1 MNTCTIL
8 CWRGLCFVDFGE
20 FAATARD
27 KGEAHAAQMLAE
39 EVMLATQML
48 AEEVMLP
55 RAFKKIDVDGSG
67 TILTISLSV

>member
-27 KGEAHAAQMLAE
+27 KGEAHAAQEVVLA
-39 EVMLATQML
+39 
-48 AEEVMLP
+48 MLP